1 MNKIK
6 EEMIHVPI
14 FKYEQIMVYAKKN
27 LYAKNNLYSSIYWQH
42 LQEYC

>member
-6 EEMIHVPI
+6 EEMKMIHVPI
-14 FKYEQIMVYAKKN
+14 FKYEQINAKK
-27 LYAKNNLYSSIYWQH
+27 NLYSSIYWQH

>member
-6 EEMIHVPI
+6 EEMKMIHVPI

-27 LYAKNNLYSSIYWQH
+27 LYSSIFWQH